1 MSMSMPTSM
10 SMSMSMSMSVSMSMH
25 MHVQVAA
32 FRRGPSPPLDG
43 KLDSAGYHPFTPLDA
58 TEEGESDRPPMAAKR
73 PGAAA
78 MAALLEA
85 PLECM

>member
-1 MSMSMPTSM
+1 M
-10 SMSMSMSMSVSMSMH
+10 
-25 MHVQVAA
+25 QVAA
-32 FRRGPSPPLDG
+32 FRRAPWPPLDG

-58 TEEGESDRPPMAAKR
+58 AEEGGRAPMVPNKR
-73 PGAAA
+73 PGAMSAA